1 MKLSTRVAAAAI
13 AALSIASHA
22 HAQGYPSRSIR
33 FIVPQ
38 QPGGQ
43 NDIQAR
49 LIGQRLAEA
58 LGQPVVIDNRPGAGG
73 AVGFELAAQ
82 TPPDGHMLALG
93 SISTLAVIPMMP
105 RKPRYDVLKDFA
117 PVTLISKSPYIVVVH
132 PAVPAKTIREL
143 VALAK
148 SKPGALTYASSGN
161 ATGVHLTT
169 EMFQLV
175 AGIDM
180 VHIPYKGSAPGTV
193 ALLSGEAAVMF
204 NNVISALPH
213 VRTGKLRA
221 LAVTSSTRSHA
232 APQVPT
238 IAESGYRGFEAGSWQ
253 GIVVRAGTPPEIV
266 TRLNRDIVKILHM
279 PEVKDPIVRDG
290 NDVVADTPQ
299 EFTAFIRSEMDK
311 LGKVIK
317 AARVTD

>member
-1 MKLSTRVAAAAI
+1 MMRVRSLVVGALVAS
-13 AALSIASHA
+13 ALSAPA
-22 HAQGYPSRSIR
+22 HAQNYPTRSIR

-43 NDIQAR
+43 NDVQAR
-49 LIGQRLAEA
+49 LIAQRLAEV
-58 LGQPVVIDNRPGAGG
+58 LGQPVVVDNRPGAGG

-105 RKPRYDVLKDFA
+105 KKPRYDVLKDFA

-132 PAVPAKTIREL
+132 PAVPAKTIKEL
-143 VALAK
+143 VALARAR
-148 SKPGALTYASSGN
+148 PGALTYASSGT

-169 EMFQLV
+169 EMFKLA

-180 VHIPYKGSAPGTV
+180 VHVPYKGSAPATI

-204 NNVISALPH
+204 NNVISAMPH
-213 VRTGKLRA
+213 VRNGKLRA
-221 LAVTSSTRSHA
+221 LGVTSSRRSHA
-232 APQVPT
+232 APEVPT

-266 TRLNRDIVKILHM
+266 ARLNREIVKILNT
-279 PEVKDPIVRDG
+279 PEVKDPIQRDG
-290 NDVVADTPQ
+290 NDVVADTPA

-311 LGKVIK
+311 LGKVIR
-317 AARVTD
+317 AAKVTD